1 MTILDL
7 LTKSKRLTTVEFIG
21 FAKAFGKEIEVKI
34 ESINLYDNIDFKLT
48 IPEQYH
54 NITDFI
60 WYIENGSE
68 LKINIFNDANFR
80 E

>member
-21 FAKAFGKEIEVKI
+21 FTKAFGKEIEVKI
-34 ESINLYDNIDFKLT
+34 ESINLYDNIDFKST